1 MRTVQISFVG
11 DNANTKSDFFNF
23 SDNTF
28 TVLEKIFE
36 KFLPLVNPHNN
47 FSQKSKNTDAPI
59 IGISDAFLIKAALS
73 KLLYID
79 RMQFQIEDKLQLTE
93 LLMKVDHI
101 FHRSINS
108 YYTPNV
114 FTGAFTLT
122 IDKRK

>member
-28 TVLEKIFE
+28 TLLE
-36 KFLPLVNPHNN
+36 KFLPLVNPYNN

-59 IGISDAFLIKAALS
+59 IGISDAFLIKAALL

-101 FHRSINS
+101 FNRSINS

>member
-11 DNANTKSDFFNF
+11 DNANIKSDFFNF

-28 TVLEKIFE
+28 TLLE

-108 YYTPNV
+108 YYTPNI